1 MKIYQDIN
9 LSEFKFWSG
18 AKTWAAEF
26 TSEELDQIGEILE
39 NDGYA
44 PEGGWTDTAVND
56 LFWFEPEF
64 VASLIG
70 KIIPDLAQER
80 FDAGISAVEDEIRD
94 YDDFEEEFDKD
105 ALKDTFISAFNDY
118 DVNYDYGSAV
128 EELAD
133 NLFDDIADDE
143 EDKDALIRFLDKAKI
158 ENYL

>member
-9 LSEFKFWSG
+9 LSEFEFWSG
-18 AKTWAAEF
+18 AKAWAAEF
-26 TSEELDQIGEILE
+26 TSSELDKIGDILE
-39 NDGYA
+39 DGYG
-44 PEGGWTDTAVND
+44 PEDGWTDTAVND

-70 KIIPDLAQER
+70 KIIPDLVQER
-80 FDAGISAVEDEIRD
+80 FDAGISAVEDEIRN

-105 ALKDTFISAFNDY
+105 ALKETFIEAFKDY
-118 DVNYDYGSAV
+118 DNDYDYGSAV

-143 EDKDALIRFLDKAKI
+143 EDKNELISFLNKAEIKD
-158 ENYL
+158 YL

>member
-9 LSEFKFWSG
+9 LSDFEFWSG

-80 FDAGISAVEDEIRD
+80 FDAGISAVEDEIRN

-105 ALKDTFISAFNDY
+105 ALKETFIDAFND
-118 DVNYDYGSAV
+118 DSYDYGSAV

-143 EDKDALIRFLDKAKI
+143 DKDSLIKFLDKAKI
-158 ENYL
+158 EDYL

>member
-9 LSEFKFWSG
+9 LSEFEFWSG
-18 AKTWAAEF
+18 AKAWAAEF
-26 TSEELDQIGEILE
+26 TSSELDEIGEILE

-44 PEGGWTDTAVND
+44 PEGGWSDTAVND

-64 VASLIG
+64 VAGLIG
-70 KIIPDLAQER
+70 KIIPDLAEER
-80 FDAGISAVEDEIRD
+80 FDAGISAVEDEIRN
-94 YDDFEEEFDKD
+94 YDDFEEDFDKD
-105 ALKDTFISAFNDY
+105 ALKDTFIDAFNNY
-118 DVNYDYGSAV
+118 DNDYDYGSAV

-158 ENYL
+158 KDYL

>member
-1 MKIYQDIN
+1 M
-9 LSEFKFWSG
+9 
-18 AKTWAAEF
+18 
-26 TSEELDQIGEILE
+26 
-39 NDGYA
+39 
-44 PEGGWTDTAVND
+44 
-56 LFWFEPEF
+56 FWFEPEF

-80 FDAGISAVEDEIRD
+80 FDAGISAVEDEIRN

-105 ALKDTFISAFNDY
+105 ALKETFIDAFND
-118 DVNYDYGSAV
+118 DSYDYGSAV

-158 ENYL
+158 EDYL

>member
-18 AKTWAAEF
+18 AKAWAAEF
-26 TSEELDQIGEILE
+26 TSEELDEIGEILE

-80 FDAGISAVEDEIRD
+80 FDAGISAVEDEIRNSMT
-94 YDDFEEEFDKD
+94 
-105 ALKDTFISAFNDY
+105 AMIMVLPLK
-118 DVNYDYGSAV
+118 
-128 EELAD
+128 
-133 NLFDDIADDE
+133 NL
-143 EDKDALIRFLDKAKI
+143 LIICLMILQMMKKI
-158 ENYL
+158 RML

>member
-26 TSEELDQIGEILE
+26 TSEELDEIGEILE

-64 VASLIG
+64 VAGLIG
-70 KIIPDLAQER
+70 KIIPDLAEDR
-80 FDAGISAVEDEIRD
+80 FDAAISAVEDEIRN

-105 ALKDTFISAFNDY
+105 ALKETFIDAFNDY
-118 DVNYDYGSAV
+118 DNDYDYGSAV
-128 EELAD
+128 KELAD

-158 ENYL
+158 KDYL

>member
-9 LSEFKFWSG
+9 LSEFEFWSG

-26 TSEELDQIGEILE
+26 TSEELDQIGDILE

-80 FDAGISAVEDEIRD
+80 FDAGISAVEDEIRN

-105 ALKDTFISAFNDY
+105 ALKETFIDAFND
-118 DVNYDYGSAV
+118 DSYDYGSAV

-143 EDKDALIRFLDKAKI
+143 DKDSLIKFLDKAKI
-158 ENYL
+158 EDYL

>member
-26 TSEELDQIGEILE
+26 TSEELDEIGEILE

-64 VASLIG
+64 VAGLIG
-70 KIIPDLAQER
+70 KIIPDLAGER
-80 FDAGISAVEDEIRD
+80 FDAAISAVEDEIRN

-105 ALKDTFISAFNDY
+105 ALKETFIDAFNDY
-118 DVNYDYGSAV
+118 DNDYDYGSAV

-158 ENYL
+158 KDYL

>member
-26 TSEELDQIGEILE
+26 TSEELDKIGEILE
-39 NDGYA
+39 DDGYA

-80 FDAGISAVEDEIRD
+80 FDAGISAVEDEIRN
-94 YDDFEEEFDKD
+94 YDDFAEEFDKD
-105 ALKDTFISAFNDY
+105 ALKETFIDSFND
-118 DVNYDYGSAV
+118 DSYDYGSAV

-158 ENYL
+158 EDYL

>member
-26 TSEELDQIGEILE
+26 TSEELDKIGEILE
-39 NDGYA
+39 DDGYA

-80 FDAGISAVEDEIRD
+80 FDAGISAVEDEIRN
-94 YDDFEEEFDKD
+94 YDDFAEEFDKD
-105 ALKDTFISAFNDY
+105 ALKETFIDSFND
-118 DVNYDYGSAV
+118 DSYDYGSAV

-143 EDKDALIRFLDKAKI
+143 EDKDALIKFLDKAKI
-158 ENYL
+158 EDYL

>member
-9 LSEFKFWSG
+9 LSDFEFWSG
-18 AKTWAAEF
+18 AKAWAAEF
-26 TSEELDQIGEILE
+26 TSEELDKIGDILE
-39 NDGYA
+39 DDGYA

-80 FDAGISAVEDEIRD
+80 FDAGISAVVEEIIG

-105 ALKDTFISAFNDY
+105 ALKETFIDAFNDY
-118 DVNYDYGSAV
+118 DNDYDYGSAV

-143 EDKDALIRFLDKAKI
+143 EDKNELISFLNKAKI

>member
-18 AKTWAAEF
+18 AKAWAAEF
-26 TSEELDQIGEILE
+26 TSEELDEIGEILE

-80 FDAGISAVEDEIRD
+80 FDAGISAVEDEIRN

-105 ALKDTFISAFNDY
+105 ALKETFIDSFND
-118 DVNYDYGSAV
+118 DSYDYGSAV

-158 ENYL
+158 EDYL

>member
-9 LSEFKFWSG
+9 LSDFEFWSG
-18 AKTWAAEF
+18 AKAWAAEF
-26 TSEELDQIGEILE
+26 TSSELDKIGEILE

-44 PEGGWTDTAVND
+44 PEGGWTDAAVND
-56 LFWFEPEF
+56 LFWFEPKF

-70 KIIPDLAQER
+70 KIIPDLAQEN
-80 FDAGISAVEDEIRD
+80 FDAGISAVEDEIRN

-105 ALKDTFISAFNDY
+105 ALKETFIDAFND
-118 DVNYDYGSAV
+118 DSYDYGSAV

-143 EDKDALIRFLDKAKI
+143 DKDSLIKFLDKAKI
-158 ENYL
+158 EDYL

>member
-9 LSEFKFWSG
+9 LSEFEFWSG

-26 TSEELDQIGEILE
+26 TSEELDQIGDILE

-44 PEGGWTDTAVND
+44 PEGGWSDTAVND

-80 FDAGISAVEDEIRD
+80 FDAAISAVEDEIRN

-105 ALKDTFISAFNDY
+105 ALKYTFIDAFNDY
-118 DVNYDYGSAV
+118 DDSYHYGSAV

-143 EDKDALIRFLDKAKI
+143 EDKNALIRFLDKAKI

>member
-9 LSEFKFWSG
+9 LSDFEFWSG
-18 AKTWAAEF
+18 AKDWAAEF
-26 TSEELDQIGEILE
+26 TSSELDKIGDILE
-39 NDGYA
+39 DEGYA

-70 KIIPDLAQER
+70 KIIPTLADRR
-80 FDAGISAVEDEIRD
+80 FDAGISAVEDEIND

-105 ALKDTFISAFNDY
+105 ALKETFIDAFNDY
-118 DVNYDYGSAV
+118 DDSYDYGSAV

-143 EDKDALIRFLDKAKI
+143 DKDSLIKFLNKAKI
-158 ENYL
+158 EDYL